1 MFFYKFADN
10 YFQNTQVIVT
20 HPRLIWRTRVS
31 KVTTYFL
38 RYRLISVSLCSLLP
52 FSSFCIRI
60 TKLQT
65 PFSEALVTNLSLSA
79 NSKKTISNIANDVT
93 AELCECPRHCLFLP
107 GFLFSG
113 LYLSWVKIS
122 SVKGKRELW
131 IKDFT
136 SWYKTLKILSFWI
149 PSTCL
154 DYLANDYVA
163 VCRFRSQW
171 ILILPRNLIEAE
183 QKNNPDIQKQARIS
197 S

>member
-79 NSKKTISNIANDVT
+79 KRKNNKQH
-93 AELCECPRHCLFLP
+93 CEWRYRWVVWVSASLPFLP
-107 GFLFSG
+107 VFLFSG
-113 LYLSWVKIS
+113 LYLSWVKIT

-131 IKDFT
+131 IKDFS
-136 SWYKTLKILSFWI
+136 SWHKTLKILSFWI

-163 VCRFRSQW
+163 VSRFRSQW